1 MNSVKG
7 QTLPAERFV
16 RSPSIAAQLSAAGVQ
31 PPDEAAAAEQ
41 LVLGMAGP
49 FEQRTGG
56 KGANAAAAAARTGA
70 CALVC
75 CFGSGSVAQN
85 GPIFADLAACGGVD
99 VAGTVHIDGLP
110 TGTAYILLFDDGD
123 NAIVLLGGANQ
134 VRGRREPQP
143 YRRAPAACV

>member
-75 CFGSGSVAQN
+75 
-85 GPIFADLAACGGVD
+85 
-99 VAGTVHIDGLP
+99 
-110 TGTAYILLFDDGD
+110 
-123 NAIVLLGGANQ
+123 
-134 VRGRREPQP
+134 
-143 YRRAPAACV
+143 